1 MSEIQQQLK
10 DIVQSKMIPECELY
24 LNDLLKLLE
33 DKTATDEDKEAI
45 KEMEDFLVELQNI
58 IEAIEQNEMND
69 DDAKMIF
76 GKILQL
82 LEEHK

>member
-24 LNDLLKLLE
+24 LGDLLKLLE

-58 IEAIEQNEMND
+58 VEAIDQNEMND
-69 DDAKMIF
+69 EDAKMIF

-82 LEEHK
+82 LEEDK